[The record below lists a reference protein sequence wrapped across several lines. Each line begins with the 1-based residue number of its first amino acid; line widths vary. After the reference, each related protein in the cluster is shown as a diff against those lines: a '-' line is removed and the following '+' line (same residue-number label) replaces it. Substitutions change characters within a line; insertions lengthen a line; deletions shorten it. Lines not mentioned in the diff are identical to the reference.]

1 MDDTEAAEVRAQDA
15 AVQAI
20 AKASTSSPNKANTV
34 ADKAV
39 LFSLNGP
46 PAIHTKYCTNSNFGH
61 PLCWVSF
68 WSS

>member
-1 MDDTEAAEVRAQDA
+1 MFWRQQRIQETMDDTEAAEVRAQDA

-39 LFSLNGP
+39 LFP
-46 PAIHTKYCTNSNFGH
+46 
-61 PLCWVSF
+61 
-68 WSS
+68 